1 MQKCGSCY
9 VVCVE
14 GGGLKNEEGGGR
26 EEGRGGGG
34 WGGGGGRVGG
44 GGGGGGGGGE
54 MTSITRKDFNGSLYY
69 FGTSEMLIPY
79 DHLRTLYI

>member
-1 MQKCGSCY
+1 MFAHPSAASRY
-9 VVCVE
+9 YINHVLFPILIVTIE
-14 GGGLKNEEGGGR
+14 NSREAKNP
-26 EEGRGGGG
+26 GG
-34 WGGGGGRVGG
+34 WER
-44 GGGGGGGGGE
+44 GGGGE